1 MSVVFKIY
9 KIKSPNTDKIY
20 IGCTKSKLKRRL
32 CEHNSRYRQFLNNK
46 SHYYTS
52 FDVIKC
58 GDAEIELIEEV
69 KVDKD
74 ANVVEGDIIKK
85 TDNCVNRVIAGRT
98 KQQYYQDNRLKILN
112 YKKTKVS
119 CNLCGKKISRS
130 HIARHIKL
138 IHN

>member
-1 MSVVFKIY
+1 MSVIFKIY
-9 KIKSPNTDKIY
+9 KIKSPDTDKIY

-32 CEHNSRYRQFLNNK
+32 CEHNSRYKQYCNGK
-46 SHYYTS
+46 SHYYSS
-52 FDVIKC
+52 FDIIKY
-58 GDAEIELIEEV
+58 GNAEIELVEEV

-74 ANVVEGDIIKK
+74 ANVVEGNIIRE

-98 KQQYYQDNRLKILN
+98 KRQYYQDNRLKILN

-119 CNLCGKKISRS
+119 CDFCEKQISRA
-130 HIARHIKL
+130 HISRHIQQ